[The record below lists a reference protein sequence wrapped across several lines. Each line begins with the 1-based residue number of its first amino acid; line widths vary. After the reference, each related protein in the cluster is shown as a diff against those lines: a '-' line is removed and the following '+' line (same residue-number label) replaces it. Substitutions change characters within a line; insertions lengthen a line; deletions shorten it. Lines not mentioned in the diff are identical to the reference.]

1 MARVLIRLAQ
11 PAELP
16 YLQRI
21 EIASGEPFRDIGMPE
36 IADDAPM
43 SLEALAEHDV
53 WVAVGAQGVPVAFIA
68 VGDVDGATH
77 VHQVSVHP
85 SHARQGIGAAL
96 IEHVTR
102 AERPVTLTTFRD
114 VPWNAPYY
122 ERLGFRA
129 VTETSL
135 GTSPGLAEIMREEA
149 SRGLDPATRVAMVL
163 LPAQERP

>member
-1 MARVLIRLAQ
+1 MLIRLAQ

-16 YLQRI
+16 YLQEI
-21 EIASGEPFRDIGMPE
+21 EIASGAPFRDVGMPE
-36 IADDAPM
+36 IADDDPM
-43 SLEALAEHDV
+43 SLEALAAHEV
-53 WVAVGAQGVPVAFIA
+53 WVAVGERGVPLAFIA
-68 VGDVDGATH
+68 VGDVDGAVH
-77 VHQVSVHP
+77 VHQLSVHP
-85 SHARQGIGAAL
+85 AHARQGIGAAL

-102 AERPVTLTTFRD
+102 PGRAVTLTTFRD

-129 VTETSL
+129 VTA
-135 GTSPGLAEIMREEA
+135 TSPGLAEIMREEA

>member
-1 MARVLIRLAQ
+1 MRDVLIRLAQ

-16 YLQRI
+16 YLQEI
-21 EIASGEPFRDIGMPE
+21 EIASGEPYRDVGMPE
-36 IADDAPM
+36 IADDDPM
-43 SLEALAEHDV
+43 SLDDLAGHDV
-53 WVAVGAQGVPVAFIA
+53 WVAIGAEGVPVAFIA

-96 IEHVTR
+96 IEHVAGGER
-102 AERPVTLTTFRD
+102 AVTLTTFRD
-114 VPWNAPYY
+114 VPWNQPYY

-129 VTETSL
+129 VAE
-135 GTSPGLAEIMREEA
+135 TSPGLAGIMREEA

-163 LPAQERP
+163 LPPQERP

>member
-1 MARVLIRLAQ
+1 MLIRLAQ

-16 YLQRI
+16 YLQEI
-21 EIASGEPFRDIGMPE
+21 EIASGEPFRDVGMPE
-36 IADDAPM
+36 IADDDPM
-43 SLEALAEHDV
+43 SLEDLARHDV
-53 WVAVGAQGVPVAFIA
+53 WVAIGEEGLPVAFIA

-77 VHQVSVHP
+77 VHQVCVHP

-102 AERPVTLTTFRD
+102 GERPVTLTTFRD
-114 VPWNAPYY
+114 VPWNQPYY

-129 VTETSL
+129 MTETSVA
-135 GTSPGLAEIMREEA
+135 GTLPGLAEIMREEA